1 MSSRQLNGQ
10 FGSQMRTGNTDLG
23 VISVGLYGRQDLR
36 VILIGEGTESSDTCR
51 PVIFMSGQ

>member
-23 VISVGLYGRQDLR
+23 VVSIGLYGRQALR
-36 VILIGEGTESSDTCR
+36 VTHIGEETESSDTCG
-51 PVIFMSGQ
+51 PVIFMSG